1 MGDMRKIIF
10 IITLI
15 FHSFILAKETRI
27 ASQEKPLVLTSLSL
41 LTQIAQEIAQDEFQI
56 QSLIDDHRDEHNF
69 ELKAKD
75 LKLLQSSQG
84 LILNGLQLEPWANNL
99 IKKYKGDVIYA
110 ADGISGTNPHAWLN
124 PRDGI
129 LYVENIAKILIRLK
143 PKAASTINT
152 RSDELKKKLLHLHTE
167 SVERFMPFAQSK
179 IVISHASFDRLAKEL
194 NLEIYSPYSF
204 GSEHEVSAKS
214 LRTII
219 ENVRK
224 NKIKALFTEYGIS
237 DAAMKTISKE
247 TKIPI
252 SGVLYS
258 DKFPKTGTVKSYFDM
273 LKHNIDQIHK
283 AL

>member
-1 MGDMRKIIF
+1 MGSMKKFIF
-10 IITLI
+10 FTTLI
-15 FHSFILAKETRI
+15 FHSFILANETTI
-27 ASQEKPLVLTSLSL
+27 ASQAKPLVLTSISL
-41 LTQIAQEIAQDEFQI
+41 LTQIAKELAQDEFQI

-69 ELKAKD
+69 ELTAKD

-84 LILNGLQLEPWANNL
+84 LILNGLQLESWASSVV
-99 IKKYKGDVIYA
+99 KKYKGDIVYA
-110 ADGISGTNPHAWLN
+110 TEGLGGTNPHAWLN

-129 LYVENIAKILIRLK
+129 VYVENIAKLLVRLK
-143 PKAASTINT
+143 PQAASAINT
-152 RSDELKKKLLHLHTE
+152 RRDELKKKLLDLHTDSAE
-167 SVERFMPFAQSK
+167 KFKSLAQSK
-179 IVISHASFDRLAKEL
+179 IVISHSSFDRLAKEF
-194 NLEIYSPYSF
+194 NLEVYSPYSF

-237 DAAMKTISKE
+237 DSALKTISKE
-247 TKIPI
+247 TKTPI

-258 DKFPKTGTVKSYFDM
+258 DKFPKTGAVKSYYDM